1 MEIRHLKTFMK
12 VAHLLNFN
20 QAAKALNCSQS
31 TVSAQI
37 KLLEEELD
45 VLLFDRLGKKIALT
59 DAGGKLIRY
68 ARKMIDIE
76 KETFSE
82 IAGNGEPVGDI
93 SIRAPQSV
101 GTYLIPEVLE
111 IFRRSY
117 PGAGFNIETCSIVSL
132 KDELRSGI
140 VDLAFLLAD
149 QAAVKGFQTEVL
161 RIEPLVLIAGP
172 GHSLALKNKIRIQD
186 LTGETII
193 LPKHDC
199 GYKMVFEK
207 MLEEQNIK
215 TASKM
220 EFNSVEAVKRCVMKG
235 IGISIIPRLS
245 VRDEIKAGNLAVLPL
260 TDEILETCVLMIWH
274 KNKWLSPILTE
285 FMDCARKT
293 IPLI

>member
-82 IAGNGEPVGDI
+82 ITGNGEPVGEI

-111 IFRRSY
+111 VFRRSY

-132 KDELRSGI
+132 KNELRSGI
-140 VDLAFLLAD
+140 VDVAFLLSD
-149 QAAVKGFQTEVL
+149 EAAVKGFQTEVL
-161 RIEPLVLIAGP
+161 RTEPLVLIAGP
-172 GHSLALKNKIRIQD
+172 GHRLAGNFLRSFSPWPCNGDNQPYIKHWGNRQHRVAPPADGSRNILKEVEAMSGTNVARVTEIIAESPKSFEDAVQVGFARAASTLRGITGLRIVEQRVSVKDNKINTYR
-186 LTGETII
+186 
-193 LPKHDC
+193 
-199 GYKMVFEK
+199 V
-207 MLEEQNIK
+207 
-215 TASKM
+215 KM
-220 EFNSVEAVKRCVMKG
+220 EVIF
-235 IGISIIPRLS
+235 
-245 VRDEIKAGNLAVLPL
+245 
-260 TDEILETCVLMIWH
+260 IL
-274 KNKWLSPILTE
+274 
-285 FMDCARKT
+285 D
-293 IPLI
+293 

>member
-1 MEIRHLKTFMK
+1 MEIRYLKTFRT

-20 QAAKALNCSQS
+20 QAAKILNCSQS

-45 VLLFDRLGKKIALT
+45 VLLFDRLGKKIILT
-59 DAGGKLIRY
+59 DAGSKLIRY
-68 ARKMIDIE
+68 AQKMIDLE

-82 IAGNGEPVGDI
+82 IADNGERVGDI

-101 GTYLIPEVLE
+101 GTYLIPEILE
-111 IFRRSY
+111 VFRGLY
-117 PGAGFNIETCSIVSL
+117 PGIGFNIETCSIVSL
-132 KDELRSGI
+132 KNELRSGI
-140 VDLAFLLAD
+140 VDVAFLLAD
-149 QAAVKGFQTEVL
+149 EAAVKGFQTEVL
-161 RIEPLVLIAGP
+161 RTEPLVLIAGP
-172 GHSLALKNKIRIQD
+172 GHRLAMKNKIQIQD
-186 LTGETII
+186 LNGETII

-207 MLEEQNIK
+207 MLVEQNIK

-245 VRDEIKAGNLAVLPL
+245 VRDEINAGKLTILPL
-260 TDEILETCVLMIWH
+260 TEEILETCVLMIWH
-274 KNKWLSPILTE
+274 KNKWLSPTLTE

-293 IPLI
+293 ISLI

>member
-1 MEIRHLKTFMK
+1 MEIRYLKTFRT

-20 QAAKALNCSQS
+20 QAAKILNCSQS

-45 VLLFDRLGKKIALT
+45 VLLFDRLGKKIILT
-59 DAGGKLIRY
+59 DAGSKLIRY
-68 ARKMIDIE
+68 AQKMIDLE

-82 IAGNGEPVGDI
+82 IADNGERVGDI

-101 GTYLIPEVLE
+101 GTYLIPEILE
-111 IFRRSY
+111 AFRGLY
-117 PGAGFNIETCSIVSL
+117 PGIGFNIETCSIVSL
-132 KDELRSGI
+132 KHELRSGI
-140 VDLAFLLAD
+140 VDVAFLLAD
-149 QAAVKGFQTEVL
+149 EAAVKGFQTEVL
-161 RIEPLVLIAGP
+161 RIEPLILIAGP
-172 GHSLALKNKIRIQD
+172 GHRLAMKNKIQIQD
-186 LTGETII
+186 LKGETII

-199 GYKMVFEK
+199 GYKMAFEK
-207 MLEEQNIK
+207 MLVEQNIK

-245 VRDEIKAGNLAVLPL
+245 VRDEINAGKLTALPL
-260 TDEILETCVLMIWH
+260 AEEILETSVLMIWH
-274 KNKWLSPILTE
+274 KNKWLSPTLME

>member
-1 MEIRHLKTFMK
+1 MEIRYLKTFRT

-20 QAAKALNCSQS
+20 QAAKILNCSQS

-45 VLLFDRLGKKIALT
+45 VLLFDRLGKKIILT
-59 DAGGKLIRY
+59 DAGSKLIRY
-68 ARKMIDIE
+68 AQKMIDLE
-76 KETFSE
+76 KETLSE
-82 IAGNGEPVGDI
+82 IAGKGERIGDI

-101 GTYLIPEVLE
+101 GTYLIPEILE
-111 IFRRSY
+111 VFRGLY
-117 PGAGFNIETCSIVSL
+117 PGIGFNIETCSVVSL
-132 KDELRSGI
+132 KHELRSGI
-140 VDLAFLLAD
+140 VDVAFLLSD
-149 QAAVKGFQTEVL
+149 EAAVKGFQTEVL

-172 GHSLALKNKIRIQD
+172 GHGLAMKNKIQVQD
-186 LTGETII
+186 LKGETII

-199 GYKMVFEK
+199 GYKMMFEK
-207 MLEEQNIK
+207 MLVEQNIK

-245 VRDEIKAGNLAVLPL
+245 VRDEINAGKLTVLPL
-260 TDEILETCVLMIWH
+260 AEEILETCVLMIWH
-274 KNKWLSPILTE
+274 KNKWLSPTLTA

-293 IPLI
+293 ISLI

>member
-1 MEIRHLKTFMK
+1 M
-12 VAHLLNFN
+12 AHLLNFN
-20 QAAKALNCSQS
+20 QAAKILNCSQS

-45 VLLFDRLGKKIALT
+45 VLLFDRLGKKIILT
-59 DAGGKLIRY
+59 DAGSKLIRY
-68 ARKMIDIE
+68 AQKMIDLE

-82 IAGNGEPVGDI
+82 IADNGERVGDI

-101 GTYLIPEVLE
+101 GTYLIPEILE
-111 IFRRSY
+111 AFRGLY
-117 PGAGFNIETCSIVSL
+117 PGIGFNIETCSIVSL
-132 KDELRSGI
+132 KHELRSGI
-140 VDLAFLLAD
+140 VDVAFLLAD
-149 QAAVKGFQTEVL
+149 EAAVKGFQTEVL
-161 RIEPLVLIAGP
+161 RIEPLILIAGP
-172 GHSLALKNKIRIQD
+172 GHRLAMKNKIQIQD
-186 LTGETII
+186 LKGETII

-199 GYKMVFEK
+199 GYKMAFEK
-207 MLEEQNIK
+207 MLVEQNIK

-245 VRDEIKAGNLAVLPL
+245 VRDEINAGKLTALPL
-260 TDEILETCVLMIWH
+260 AEEILETSVLMIWH
-274 KNKWLSPILTE
+274 KNKWLSPTLME